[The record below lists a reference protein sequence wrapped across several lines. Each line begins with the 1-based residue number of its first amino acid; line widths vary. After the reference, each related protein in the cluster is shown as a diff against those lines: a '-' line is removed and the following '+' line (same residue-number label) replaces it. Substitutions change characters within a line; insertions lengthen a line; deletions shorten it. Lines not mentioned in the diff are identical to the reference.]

1 MLCYQARRRLNR
13 FNWRYSDYSLD
24 TELMEHLR
32 KCSGCG
38 SLVQADDA
46 LHHDLD
52 AVRRE
57 EPPYDLALDAVRAK
71 TENAGSRRC
80 ETGLRA
86 DSHPIRPAAGLA
98 YNARRRLAVG
108 AVVVLFGLIAL
119 IPFDLTEKVGYRI
132 AVAGVD
138 RSIALDNH
146 KIASLLGALG
156 MEKDKA
162 TTLLDSIE
170 INEIQLSVGECRETC
185 HLTISDLKTEKDVRL
200 VVQAII
206 DLGCCQI
213 DDISPIFRNQST
225 SLLRLAARKL
235 FS

>member
-13 FNWRYSDYSLD
+13 FNWCYNDYSHD

-46 LHHDLD
+46 LHQDIE

-57 EPPYDLALDAVRAK
+57 EPPYDLALDVVREKA
-71 TENAGSRRC
+71 ENAGSRRR
-80 ETGLRA
+80 ETESEA
-86 DSHPIRPAAGLA
+86 DSSPKRPAVNIAHSMH
-98 YNARRRLAVG
+98 RRLAVG
-108 AVVVLFGLIAL
+108 AVVILFGLIAL

-138 RSIALDNH
+138 RTIALDNH